1 MTRSRRLR
9 LLLLCAASALASAS
23 LPAAADELADAAH
36 AESGAAADG
45 QTPRSFDIPAQDLG
59 SALRQFALQS
69 SQQILFSTDIVQGK
83 STQELKGSF
92 TPDSALAKLL
102 AQSGLASSKSA
113 DGSLLISIAG
123 PGETSPPI
131 AAVSEVTVSA
141 RRAQLQPRVQEFVV
155 QIAALDGGGGLARWQ
170 TPVCPLET
178 GLSKEAGEFV
188 LERISEIARRAG
200 VPLAPEHCR
209 ANLFVFLTIDP
220 TRLLQSM
227 EKRDRAVTFGN
238 AEPRRVD
245 EFIAT
250 PRAAKVW
257 YDSVMETADNI
268 APPRGIPS
276 SAGITGPAG
285 QPGGVEGGGVPG
297 KVSNDWERSSH
308 VARTTVRVFSYV
320 YVVID
325 LRKLQGVTRGQLA
338 DYVAMVGL
346 AQIKPGAQ
354 SGDAPTILNLFDGEP
369 RSAPPGMTEWD
380 QAFLRSLYTVEPK
393 VTVQRSEIALEMV
406 RQIVR

>member
-123 PGETSPPI
+123 PGETSPPT

-178 GLSKEAGEFV
+178 GLSRRLASSSSSASRRSRGG
-188 LERISEIARRAG
+188 LECRSPRSTVGPICLFSSPSTPRGCCNPWRSAIAR
-200 VPLAPEHCR
+200 
-209 ANLFVFLTIDP
+209 
-220 TRLLQSM
+220 
-227 EKRDRAVTFGN
+227 
-238 AEPRRVD
+238 
-245 EFIAT
+245 
-250 PRAAKVW
+250 
-257 YDSVMETADNI
+257 
-268 APPRGIPS
+268 
-276 SAGITGPAG
+276 
-285 QPGGVEGGGVPG
+285 
-297 KVSNDWERSSH
+297 
-308 VARTTVRVFSYV
+308 
-320 YVVID
+320 
-325 LRKLQGVTRGQLA
+325 
-338 DYVAMVGL
+338 
-346 AQIKPGAQ
+346 
-354 SGDAPTILNLFDGEP
+354 
-369 RSAPPGMTEWD
+369 
-380 QAFLRSLYTVEPK
+380 
-393 VTVQRSEIALEMV
+393 
-406 RQIVR
+406 